1 MESYYMYIPLILAI
15 LGLVFMLIK
24 MSWVKKQSPG
34 NERMQ
39 EISKNIKEGALAF
52 LSAEYRLLAIFVVI
66 ASIALFG
73 ISSLVE
79 TTSWMIVPAFVLGA
93 IFSALAGNIGM
104 RIATDAN
111 ARTTEAARSSL
122 PQALKVSF
130 GGGTVMGLGVAGLA
144 VLGLSLFFM
153 LFVGQFMGQEGSFY
167 NNMTMVLEA
176 LAGFSLGAESIALF
190 ARVGGGIYTKAAD
203 VGADLVGKVEAGIP
217 EDDPRN
223 PATIADNVGD
233 NVGDVAGMG
242 ADLFGSYV
250 ATVLASMVLGNYI
263 IKDMADAGVVN
274 SAFDG
279 MGPILLPVMI
289 AGVGI
294 IASIIG
300 TFLIRIKDNSAKEAQ
315 VQGALDR
322 GNIVSIIITAI
333 AGWFLIDL
341 MLPETITGMK
351 FFGEGTKD
359 IPSRHVFYATLV
371 GLGVGYLIS
380 MFTAY
385 YTSLG
390 KKPVLDIVQNSS
402 TGAATNIIAGLATGM
417 ISTFSSVILFAVAI
431 WGSYE
436 LAGFYGVALAAS
448 AMMATTAM
456 QLAIDAFGPIADNA
470 GGVAEM
476 SELPDEVRERT
487 DILDSVGNTTAAVGK
502 GFAIA
507 SAALTAL
514 ALFAAYVTFTG
525 IDGINIFKADVLAA
539 LFIGGMIPVVFS
551 ALAMKSVGKAA
562 MDMVME
568 VRRQFKE
575 IPGIMEG
582 TGTPEYGKCVEI
594 STKAALRE
602 MMLPGA
608 ITIITPIIIGFTM
621 GPEALGSYMAGVAV
635 SGVLWAIFQNN
646 AGGAWDNAKKSF
658 EAGVEINGEMTYK
671 GSEAHKA
678 AVTGDTVGDPFKDT
692 SGPSMNILIKL
703 TCLVGLVIAP
713 ILGGHSS
720 HDTLDNEVIVVDE
733 KRETKE
739 VMVTVD
745 MNSDTT
751 DVSVIKVVAV
761 SGNDTVTN
769 KEITLEGE
777 TPNMESIINDA
788 KSYAMDSL

>member
-1 MESYYMYIPLILAI
+1 MYIPLILAI

-79 TTSWMIVPAFVLGA
+79 TTSWMIVPAFVVGA

-111 ARTTEAARSSL
+111 ARTTEAARTSL

-190 ARVGGGIYTKAAD
+190 ARLGGGIYTKAAD

-476 SELPDEVRERT
+476 SELPEEVRERT
-487 DILDSVGNTTAAVGK
+487 DSLDSVGNTTAAVGK

-621 GPEALGSYMAGVAV
+621 GAEALGSYMAGVAV

-671 GSEAHKA
+671 GAEAHKA

-720 HDTLDNEVIVVDE
+720 HDTLDNEVIVADE
-733 KRETKE
+733 KREAKE

-769 KEITLEGE
+769 KEITIEGE
-777 TPNMESIINDA
+777 TPNMDSIINDA
-788 KSYAMDSL
+788 KSSAMDSL